1 MTDIENLQATIAEQ
15 VKVQKELAL
24 AEAKKAFEIERQTD
38 ELEKNNIIRSEHN
51 KLLEEL
57 ITQLKHVIFVINK
70 WDETNFLESIYRLIE
85 IIVPILTNIDS
96 KQHTIDLLH
105 EITTNIGRRD
115 IHIQKIESEV
125 IGLGDQVNLNK

>member
-15 VKVQKELAL
+15 IKVQKELAL

-96 KQHTIDLLH
+96 KQHTIDLLQ
-105 EITTNIGRRD
+105 EITTSIGRRD

>member
-96 KQHTIDLLH
+96 KQHTIDLLQ
-105 EITTNIGRRD
+105 EITTSIGRRD

>member
-15 VKVQKELAL
+15 IKVQKELAL
-24 AEAKKAFEIERQTD
+24 AEAKKASEIERQTD

-96 KQHTIDLLH
+96 KQHTIDLLQ
-105 EITTNIGRRD
+105 EITTSIGRRD

>member
-15 VKVQKELAL
+15 IKVQKELAL

-105 EITTNIGRRD
+105 EITTSIGRRD